1 MIMDRDLKKKIKEAQ
16 KQIINEERMKKRFIS
31 SKLDYNFIQK
41 MINEV
46 DADENLV
53 VDITTSEGNRIV
65 IAKKRK
71 DNNSPSVFNDIIA
84 PEDIR

>member
-53 VDITTSEGNRIV
+53 VDITTNEGHRIV

>member
-1 MIMDRDLKKKIKEAQ
+1 MDRDLKKKIKEAQ

>member
-1 MIMDRDLKKKIKEAQ
+1 MDRDLKKKIKEAQ
-16 KQIINEERMKKRFIS
+16 RQIINEERMKKRFIS

-71 DNNSPSVFNDIIA
+71 DNNSPSVFNDVIA

>member
-31 SKLDYNFIQK
+31 SKLDYNFIQH

-46 DADENLV
+46 DADENLI
-53 VDITTSEGNRIV
+53 VDITTNEGHRIV

>member
-1 MIMDRDLKKKIKEAQ
+1 MDRDLKKKIKEAQ

-31 SKLDYNFIQK
+31 SNLDYNFIQH

-53 VDITTSEGNRIV
+53 VDITTNEGHRIV